1 MKKILLLC
9 SAGMSTSIVV
19 KKMLESAEKRGI
31 SVEIKAVWLEMFQEN
46 LDKYDTF
53 LLGPQVK
60 FRKDELNKI
69 AQEVGKKV
77 EVINMMD
84 YGMMKGDKILD
95 FALSLIEE

>member
-31 SVEIKAVWLEMFQEN
+31 SVEIKAVGLEMFQEN

-84 YGMMKGDKILD
+84 YGMMKGDKILN

>member
-31 SVEIKAVWLEMFQEN
+31 FVEIKAVGLEMFQEN

>member
-31 SVEIKAVWLEMFQEN
+31 PVEINAVGLELFQDN

-53 LLGPQVK
+53 LLGPQVRFK
-60 FRKDELNKI
+60 KDEFAKI
-69 AQEVGKKV
+69 AAEKGKKV
-77 EVINMMD
+77 EVINTMD

-95 FALSLIEE
+95 FALSLISE

>member
-31 SVEIKAVWLEMFQEN
+31 EVEIKAVGLEMFQEN
-46 LDKYDTF
+46 LDRYDTF

-60 FRKDELNKI
+60 FRRDELNKI